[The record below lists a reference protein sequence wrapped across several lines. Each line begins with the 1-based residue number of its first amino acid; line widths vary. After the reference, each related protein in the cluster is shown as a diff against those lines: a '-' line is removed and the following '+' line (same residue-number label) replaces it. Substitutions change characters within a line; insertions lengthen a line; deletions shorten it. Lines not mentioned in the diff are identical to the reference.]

1 MYGSFYRF
9 HLLILAGAAVVAA
22 PGAALGSTV
31 LPMTIQQ
38 LADAAG
44 QAIDAVVES
53 TDGAW
58 SADHATIQTTV
69 RFREVRYLKG
79 QLPDSTDTFTLV
91 VPGGTVG
98 DTQLVLTGA
107 PRFEVGQR
115 WLLFLHPTYNLHPV
129 VGIFRGAFRIE
140 EDTAGETRVLD
151 PAGLVVVG
159 VDARGLVRVAPAAP
173 QTQQRAEYIVGAT
186 SASVV
191 GVFESR
197 ARSTVP
203 MSYERFLD
211 RLAPV
216 LLNSK
221 DHGLTAPAGRPT
233 GLRAQAVPLQLRGAD
248 DNARGTM
255 NKKGMRTARQPVSAK
270 RGHHRDQ

>member
-1 MYGSFYRF
+1 MHGSFYRF
-9 HLLILAGAAVVAA
+9 RLLILTGAAVVVAPWAA
-22 PGAALGSTV
+22 PGSTV

-53 TDGAW
+53 TVGAW
-58 SADHATIQTTV
+58 SADHSTIQTTV
-69 RFREVRYLKG
+69 RFRDVRYLKG
-79 QLPDSTDTFTLV
+79 QLLDSTDTFTLV

-98 DTQLVLTGA
+98 DTQLILTGA
-107 PRFEVGQR
+107 PQFEVGQR
-115 WLLFLHPTYNLHPV
+115 WLLFLHPTYNMHPV

-140 EDTAGETRVLD
+140 EDTTGETHVLD
-151 PAGLVVVG
+151 PAGFVVVG
-159 VDARGLVRVAPAAP
+159 VDVRGFVRVAPPAP

-197 ARSTVP
+197 ARPTVP

-233 GLRAQAVPLQLRGAD
+233 GLRARAVPLQLRGAGD
-248 DNARGTM
+248 SVSETTNKDGT
-255 NKKGMRTARQPVSAK
+255 RTGPQPVSAR
-270 RGHHRDQ
+270 RGHHRDK